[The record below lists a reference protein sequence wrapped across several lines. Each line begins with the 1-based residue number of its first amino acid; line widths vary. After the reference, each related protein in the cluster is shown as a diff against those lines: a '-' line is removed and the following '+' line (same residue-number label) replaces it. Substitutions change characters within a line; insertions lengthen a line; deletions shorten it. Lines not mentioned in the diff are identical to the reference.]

1 MCRMPFDWAPLFQL
15 KQRTAQLRFDGCPAS
30 LPTGI
35 HPCDSPIEASFGTN
49 PAERAVSGM
58 VRARYKWVSVP
69 VIFVWRSA
77 QAKITLESGSKT
89 TANRSSART
98 EGHN

>member
-1 MCRMPFDWAPLFQL
+1 MPFDWAPLFQL
-15 KQRTAQLRFDGCPAS
+15 KQRTAQVRFDGCPAS
-30 LPTGI
+30 LPRAFTLVI
-35 HPCDSPIEASFGTN
+35 HQLEASFGTN

-58 VRARYKWVSVP
+58 VRPRYKWVSVP